1 MNISLKKS
9 RLTPRGRAIVLA
21 VAAALGAPQL
31 ASAIQMSV
39 YASRPSQWGTGSA
52 FYLGHTVMA
61 STPYNNLVAGG
72 AYTVQCNHPAVL
84 PMAGERTLSSSTF
97 GIDLNRLTVTVP
109 AQLPALRNISG
120 WLQIPGNTQLSCNY
134 RWTASAT
141 ESGYS
146 IGVGGISYQIG
157 NGTIRQ
163 GDTIDFQLYRPSRE
177 DADGGC
183 KP

>member
-1 MNISLKKS
+1 MRVSLKYS
-9 RLTPRGRAIVLA
+9 RFTSRSGAMWLA
-21 VAAALGAPQL
+21 FAAALGAPQL
-31 ASAIQMSV
+31 ASAIHMSV
-39 YASRPSQWGTGSA
+39 YAGRPSQWGTGSA

-72 AYTVQCNHPAVL
+72 TYTVQCNHPAVL
-84 PMAGERTLSSSTF
+84 PMMGERTLSSTTF
-97 GIDLNRLTVTVP
+97 GWDLNSLTVTIP
-109 AQLPALRNISG
+109 AQQPALRNISG

-134 RWTASAT
+134 RWTAVAT

-146 IGVGGISYQIG
+146 VGAGGVSMQIG
-157 NGTIRQ
+157 NGTTRE
-163 GDTIDFQLYRPSRE
+163 GDTIDFQMYRPSKE